1 MPIILIIDNIV
12 NYSFGYLGNFP
23 IVINL
28 NGYQTKACGQ
38 ELALEFFKDKVMYGN
53 YFTNKQNHFNIV
65 VSILHRSVTCSTKLL
80 LEQNLMQ
87 I

>member
-1 MPIILIIDNIV
+1 MPLILIIDNIV
-12 NYSFGYLGNFP
+12 NYSFGYLDNFP

-53 YFTNKQNHFNIV
+53 YCTNKQNHFNKV
-65 VSILHRSVTCSTKLL
+65 VFILHRSVNCSTKLL
-80 LEQNLMQ
+80 LE
-87 I
+87 